1 MRNPFHYGGTVSG
14 AAFCNRARELAD
26 LRRTAENAEKLFIY
40 SERRMGKTSLVV
52 HALRSLPKREYAG
65 AYVDLWPT
73 DGETSFVTATAK
85 GIAESMSSTAEQLLK
100 TAKELFGYL
109 APSVALDEEGKPQL
123 TFGVRREISKGPE
136 LEQVLATPMAIAERG
151 KRRVVVVFDEAQ
163 RILEYG
169 SDSVERRVR
178 SVVQR
183 QESVS
188 YIFLGSRKHLVQKM
202 FLDRSRPLYRAA
214 GHYPLGPIE
223 TKHWVPFIQ
232 QKFRESHKQI
242 SGEIAQAVCE
252 LTQGHPFYTQHLC
265 HALWEL
271 CDTGSEPAPE
281 LIRKAVKV
289 LLDRES
295 YAYTTLW
302 DSLTLGQRRF
312 LTGLASEEGR
322 VKTFSTAFVRE
333 HGLGTASNA
342 QRAAEALLA
351 RDLIERDNGSF
362 VIADRFFR
370 IWIRQ
375 MRLQ

>member
-1 MRNPFHYGGTVSG
+1 MQNPFHYGGMVSG

-26 LRRTAENAEKLFIY
+26 LRRATENAEKLFVY
-40 SERRMGKTSLVV
+40 SERRMGKTSLVI
-52 HALRSLPKREYAG
+52 HALHSLPKRDYAG

-85 GIAESMSSTAEQLLK
+85 GIAESMSTTAEQLLK
-100 TAKELFGYL
+100 TAKDLFGYL
-109 APSVALDEEGKPQL
+109 APSVTLDEDGKPQL
-123 TFGVRREISKGPE
+123 TFGVKREVSRGPE
-136 LEQVLATPMAIAERG
+136 LEQVLATPVAIAARG
-151 KRRVVVVFDEAQ
+151 KRRVVVVFDEVQ

-169 SDSVERRVR
+169 DDSVERRLR
-178 SVVQR
+178 SVVQK
-183 QESVS
+183 QEAIS

-202 FLDRSRPLYRAA
+202 FLDRSRPLYRSA

-223 TKHWVPFIQ
+223 TKHWLPFIQ
-232 QKFRESHKQI
+232 QKFRESDKQI
-242 SGEIAQAVCE
+242 SSGVAQSVCE

-271 CDTGSEPAPE
+271 CEAGNEVAPE
-281 LIRKAVKV
+281 LIRRAVKV

-322 VKTFSTAFVRE
+322 VKTFSAAFVQQ
-333 HGLGTASNA
+333 HGLGTSSNA

-362 VIADRFFR
+362 IIADRFFR